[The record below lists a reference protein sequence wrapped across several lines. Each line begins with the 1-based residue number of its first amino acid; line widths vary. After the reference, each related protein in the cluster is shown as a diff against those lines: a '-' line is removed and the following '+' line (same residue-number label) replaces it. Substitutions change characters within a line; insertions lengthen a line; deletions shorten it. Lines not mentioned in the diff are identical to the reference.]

1 MFLLQK
7 LRLMYECLSLNTVV
21 SFKTQN
27 TALWSLINGR
37 NSRVTPFD

>member
-1 MFLLQK
+1 MLFHNSFFKNLQNLEKFLLQK

-27 TALWSLINGR
+27 TTL
-37 NSRVTPFD
+37 